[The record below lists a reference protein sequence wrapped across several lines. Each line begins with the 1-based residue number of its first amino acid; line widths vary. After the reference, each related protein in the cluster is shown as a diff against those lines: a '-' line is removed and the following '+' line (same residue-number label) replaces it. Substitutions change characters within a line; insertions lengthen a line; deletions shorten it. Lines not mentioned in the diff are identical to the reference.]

1 LFELFNF
8 RRGGG
13 QRLLG
18 VVLIA
23 NLILLALV
31 LRNLGQ
37 TDLVAR
43 DMRLLIEALGMKSF
57 DQSQVADLPDGD
69 RIVVVLPAHDE
80 AENVAAVVRSM
91 PGQVEGV
98 PVVPLVVDDASTD
111 DTSQVAKEAGAL
123 VARLPVRRGGG
134 LALRVGYEIALKLGG
149 TVIASMDADGQ
160 HVGQELPTVVGPILR
175 GEADM
180 VQGSRILGAFEK
192 ESHLRHVG
200 IRFFSKL
207 VSLMTGV
214 RVTDVSNG
222 YRASR
227 TETLRKLVLEQDQ
240 FWTSEILIEGL
251 RQRARIVEVPVTV
264 RARAGGLSK
273 KPKNLK
279 YGWNFTKAIM
289 QTWLR

>member
-1 LFELFNF
+1 M
-8 RRGGG
+8 
-13 QRLLG
+13 
-18 VVLIA
+18 
-23 NLILLALV
+23 
-31 LRNLGQ
+31 
-37 TDLVAR
+37 VA
-43 DMRLLIEALGMKSF
+43 
-57 DQSQVADLPDGD
+57 
-69 RIVVVLPAHDE
+69 
-80 AENVAAVVRSM
+80 
-91 PGQVEGV
+91 
-98 PVVPLVVDDASTD
+98 
-111 DTSQVAKEAGAL
+111 
-123 VARLPVRRGGG
+123 
-134 LALRVGYEIALKLGG
+134 
-149 TVIASMDADGQ
+149 
-160 HVGQELPTVVGPILR
+160 PILK

-227 TETLRKLVLEQDQ
+227 METLRRLVLQQDQ

-251 RQRARIVEVPVTV
+251 RQHARIVEVPVTV
-264 RARAGGLSK
+264 RARLAGESK

-279 YGWNFTKAIM
+279 YGWNFTKAIV